1 MFYFP
6 QAPMAGDLDNIVKL
20 ILDALQPH
28 IYVDDSLID
37 RLVVQRFD
45 PSGTYTFASPS
56 DTLVAAMAT
65 QDPVLYIRLA
75 EVSFEDVAP

>member
-6 QAPMAGDLDNIVKL
+6 QAPMPGDLDNIVKL
-20 ILDALQPH
+20 VLDALQPN

-37 RLVVQRFD
+37 RLLVQRFD

-56 DTLVAAMAT
+56 DTLSTAMAT
-65 QDPVLYIRLA
+65 RDPVLHIRLA